1 MKKAIV
7 EYGLYSE
14 LRGLIATAK
23 ERASVAVNA
32 ELSMLYWNV
41 GKRINE
47 EVLGNK
53 RADYGARIVDELS
66 ARLMVEFGP
75 SWNAKQ
81 LRRMMQFATVFPDH
95 EIVVSLIRELSWT
108 HIIALIPLT
117 DQLKREFYAEI
128 CKVEH
133 WSVRTLRNR
142 IASMMY
148 ERTAIAGKPNAVI
161 KKDLAA
167 LRKEKKMSP
176 ELAFRDPYFLDFL
189 GLHGEYSEKDLERAM
204 ISEAM

>member
-7 EYGLYSE
+7 ENGLYSE

-148 ERTAIAGKPNAVI
+148 ERTAIAGKPDAVI
-161 KKDLAA
+161 KKELAS

-176 ELAFRDPYFLDFL
+176 NSHSAIRIFWIFSVFTANIRKKILSAP
-189 GLHGEYSEKDLERAM
+189 
-204 ISEAM
+204 